1 MIDEIRLKRYREK
14 IIHMEE
20 RISLINEWV
29 SNYSDEDFISDEKTK
44 LAVYK
49 AFQEIVES
57 AMDIIAM
64 ICKDASVPPK
74 DDYTNIE
81 TLKELGIINAEVMEK
96 LVEAN
101 GLRNR
106 LVHHYNKL
114 DDRIAFESIK
124 ELLDDLLIFVE
135 VVEGWIAKRLEK

>member
-14 IIHMEE
+14 IIHIEG
-20 RISLINEWV
+20 RTSLINEWV

-64 ICKDASVPPK
+64 ICKDAGVPPK

-81 TLKELGIINAEVMEK
+81 TLKELGVINADLMER

>member
-1 MIDEIRLKRYREK
+1 
-14 IIHMEE
+14 
-20 RISLINEWV
+20 
-29 SNYSDEDFISDEKTK
+29 
-44 LAVYK
+44 
-49 AFQEIVES
+49 
-57 AMDIIAM
+57 M
-64 ICKDASVPPK
+64 ICKDAGVPPK